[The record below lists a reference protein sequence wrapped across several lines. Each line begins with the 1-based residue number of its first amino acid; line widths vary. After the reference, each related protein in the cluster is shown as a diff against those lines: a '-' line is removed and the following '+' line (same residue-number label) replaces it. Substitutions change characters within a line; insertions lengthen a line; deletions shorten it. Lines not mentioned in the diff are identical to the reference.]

1 MKKVLSLVPAL
12 VLCLSLCACG
22 GQKGEIGATYTSNGV
37 EFTLNHVEFTDAMDN
52 WGGAN
57 DNYWMPLPDDA
68 DRNQLA
74 NTLSPKSE
82 DDVICVISYTAK
94 NVSKGDK
101 LIDDRGELNYDNG
114 YKYDDGGLTYRV
126 SATGVWSDLDG
137 GLMLKQLK
145 ENAYEFRV
153 YMVVPKALVEN
164 TDKSLTYTL
173 FGVEFDLR

>member
-1 MKKVLSLVPAL
+1 MKRAISLAL
-12 VLCLSLCACG
+12 VFVLCLSLCACG
-22 GQKGEIGATYTSNGV
+22 GQKGEVGTTYTSNGV
-37 EFTLNHVEFTDAMDN
+37 EFTVNYIEFTDAIDN

-57 DNYWMPLPDDA
+57 DNYWMPLPADA
-68 DRNQLA
+68 NRNQLA
-74 NTLSPKSE
+74 NARSPKSA
-82 DDVICVISYTAK
+82 DDTICVISYTAK

-173 FGVEFDLR
+173 FGVQFDLR